1 MEQSYPADLLESPRT
16 EITESPESGRRDRH
30 TRYVSPSLTE
40 LAVQQG
46 GPGRVVYMGDSAN
59 FKYVLHEVG
68 DPFQTSQQ
76 HRFWGDNLQR
86 SMLERLGQ
94 PAQSAIQKIREDD
107 HKHLQ
112 FNGAFRMPSKQTG
125 DALIDSFW
133 RYSYPVFPLFDW
145 SSFSLDYSAGSI
157 PPLLLNAVFMVA
169 AFHCPESVLHDAG
182 FSSRYL
188 ASLTFYRRAKAL
200 YDSDNEPDGITIVQA
215 TILMSNWWGG
225 PMEQKDTWY
234 WLGVAASLAQSL
246 GMHRS

>member
-1 MEQSYPADLLESPRT
+1 
-16 EITESPESGRRDRH
+16 
-30 TRYVSPSLTE
+30 
-40 LAVQQG
+40 
-46 GPGRVVYMGDSAN
+46 
-59 FKYVLHEVG
+59 
-68 DPFQTSQQ
+68 
-76 HRFWGDNLQR
+76 
-86 SMLERLGQ
+86 MLERLGQ

-107 HKHLQ
+107 QQHLHTT
-112 FNGAFRMPSKQTG
+112 GAFRTPRKQTS

-133 RYSYPVFPLFDW
+133 KYSYPVFPLFDW
-145 SSFSLDYSAGSI
+145 EQFYTDYSTGSI
-157 PPLLLNAVFMVA
+157 SPLLLNAVFMVA
-169 AFHCPESVLHDAG
+169 AFHCPESVVSDAS

-200 YDSDNEPDGITIVQA
+200 YDNDNEPDGVTIVQA